1 MGFSIIERFFDSIL
15 LIEAD
20 IYEDDRGIFL
30 ESYHKDA
37 FAALGIHEDFVQ
49 ENHSI
54 SALGVIRGL
63 HFQWE
68 KPMGKLLRVTSG
80 RAHVVEVDIRK
91 NSSNLGKHIHVE
103 LNAENPHMLWVP
115 PGFANG
121 FMSMEHGTEM
131 IYKCSAMYNPKAESG
146 ILWNDPALAI
156 EWPVHEIDTEPIISD
171 KDMKAQTLIE
181 WLSKPE
187 SSHFTL

>member
-1 MGFSIIERFFDSIL
+1 
-15 LIEAD
+15 
-20 IYEDDRGIFL
+20 
-30 ESYHKDA
+30 
-37 FAALGIHEDFVQ
+37 
-49 ENHSI
+49 
-54 SALGVIRGL
+54 
-63 HFQWE
+63 
-68 KPMGKLLRVTSG
+68 
-80 RAHVVEVDIRK
+80 
-91 NSSNLGKHIHVE
+91 VE